1 MARSFA
7 LASLVVAAE
16 AFTSAPS
23 TTLLS
28 TSTNAPSRNGQ
39 RAGLLSLRA
48 VGNRPDPS
56 KMGNPVATSTSAGFT
71 PRRMGT
77 GTLTRQSATSSPQPK
92 SAKKSVTDLPEAFL
106 RGKKVLIRCDLN
118 VPLDGKTITD
128 DTSKLET
135 TATSWKR
142 IRKKR
147 HLTLPAQDCN
157 AAKQQLFL
165 LIALARAKMLSTGGS
180 FCQHGYVMPV

>member
-48 VGNRPDPS
+48 VGNRPDPT

-77 GTLTRQSATSSPQPK
+77 GTLTRQSAVVCGGYLPELLDPRWRASRLEDLAVNKDMCNREHPLFISTLGGQSTGVNSVPRYLTVGQHLMSAAPEVAEQLRK
-92 SAKKSVTDLPEAFL
+92 SAPTNISRP
-106 RGKKVLIRCDLN
+106 
-118 VPLDGKTITD
+118 
-128 DTSKLET
+128 
-135 TATSWKR
+135 
-142 IRKKR
+142 
-147 HLTLPAQDCN
+147 
-157 AAKQQLFL
+157 
-165 LIALARAKMLSTGGS
+165 
-180 FCQHGYVMPV
+180 

>member
-23 TTLLS
+23 PTLLS

-56 KMGNPVATSTSAGFT
+56 KMGNAVAAASTSAGFT

-128 DTSKLET
+128 DTSKL
-135 TATSWKR
+135 A
-142 IRKKR
+142 
-147 HLTLPAQDCN
+147 PAGKEIERGN
-157 AAKQQLFL
+157 
-165 LIALARAKMLSTGGS
+165 I
-180 FCQHGYVMPV
+180 

>member
-48 VGNRPDPS
+48 VGNRPDPT

-128 DTSKLET
+128 DTSKY
-135 TATSWKR
+135 A
-142 IRKKR
+142 
-147 HLTLPAQDCN
+147 AQ
-157 AAKQQLFL
+157 QQLSL

-180 FCQHGYVMPV
+180 FCQYGNVDACLTL